1 MNATQHGGKD
11 HHQQQ
16 QQRRRRLVDD
26 AYHHHHH
33 PEEEETMMIQTTFT
47 TKIEEE
53 EEEGEIVGFKI
64 ARMRRPKTRLL
75 LSSNPRIIAT
85 LTKDD
90 FAKEETTT
98 KQRTADSGG
107 GGVLKKNADFYDDS
121 EEDASLAVVA
131 LQLREEFG
139 AVALG
144 ETVRLLVS
152 CQNKR
157 KTLRM
162 AAKVRVV
169 VEVLVNVAR
178 AQARGKRA
186 SFVLVDE
193 RQNAATAD
201 VVLKPME
208 SHDVEVQFDAKQLGQ
223 HTIRCTAE
231 YVDAPYDERSAMT
244 IMSVAG
250 ENTVYDVGVSKKTMN
265 FFSFDVTNPLHVRTK
280 TRRVFS
286 SSSSSSSSS
295 SGGGGGGGS
304 DSIIDRSGISSSSGS
319 SSSSSS
325 SKEKVFLEAMIE
337 NVDKTDARLITK
349 VHLIVDEKRHVSTP
363 MFPEI
368 SDEEVLFDV
377 GNNKNQIYL
386 QKDGGAAHFLFE
398 LEEKEECATTT
409 TATSGKDE
417 LGTLEICWLGSTG
430 EPGRLQTQPILA
442 PKPSDTTP
450 PQITRG
456 VSLGGGGEYGR
467 PIIKTKVEILEN
479 EEGENVSNGANVKAA
494 VNRAVPEKVTMVTAE
509 RPFLV
514 RVKVSNL
521 SPTTDSG
528 AVEIRIE
535 DDAIVNATTTT
546 TSNVTN
552 GAETQNVFSNNVNA
566 VLSHSGTMRVN
577 GESIKTLRDIPKN
590 NGYREALFE
599 MVALVPGVKKLPQI
613 TVRELN
619 GRVLLS
625 PAAREVFVLAP

>member
-1 MNATQHGGKD
+1 MGKEEASLKETREERERERMNAANGKED
-11 HHQQQ
+11 Q
-16 QQRRRRLVDD
+16 RRRLVDD
-26 AYHHHHH
+26 AYHHHH
-33 PEEEETMMIQTTFT
+33 PEEET
-47 TKIEEE
+47 TKTTLTVSE

-75 LSSNPRIIAT
+75 LSSNPLFA
-85 LTKDD
+85 LTNDD
-90 FAKEETTT
+90 FANNETT
-98 KQRTADSGG
+98 QERTDSGSGG
-107 GGVLKKNADFYDDS
+107 GVSKQNNIDS
-121 EEDASLAVVA
+121 FEDASLAAVA

-152 CQNKR
+152 AQNKR

-169 VEVLVNVAR
+169 VEVLVNVGR

-295 SGGGGGGGS
+295 SNS
-304 DSIIDRSGISSSSGS
+304 SGSSSS

-456 VSLGGGGEYGR
+456 ASLGGGGEYGR

-479 EEGENVSNGANVKAA
+479 EEGENVSNGANVNAA
-494 VNRAVPEKVTMVTAE
+494 VTRAVPEKVTTVTAE

-528 AVEIRIE
+528 AVEVRIE
-535 DDAIVNATTTT
+535 DDAIVTATTTT

-552 GAETQNVFSNNVNA
+552 GAETQNVFSDNVNT
-566 VLSHSGTMRVN
+566 VLSHSGTIRVN
-577 GESIKTLRDIPKN
+577 GEPIKTLRDIPKN

>member
-1 MNATQHGGKD
+1 MNAANGKD
-11 HHQQQ
+11 HQ
-16 QQRRRRLVDD
+16 RRRLVDD

-33 PEEEETMMIQTTFT
+33 PEEERTTT
-47 TKIEEE
+47 VKSE

-75 LSSNPRIIAT
+75 LSSNPLLFAST
-85 LTKDD
+85 NDD
-90 FAKEETTT
+90 FANNETTRE
-98 KQRTADSGG
+98 RTDSGSG
-107 GGVLKKNADFYDDS
+107 G
-121 EEDASLAVVA
+121 VA

-152 CQNKR
+152 AQNKR

-169 VEVLVNVAR
+169 VEVLVNVGR

-193 RQNAATAD
+193 RQNAASAD

-286 SSSSSSSSS
+286 SSSSSSSSNS
-295 SGGGGGGGS
+295 SG
-304 DSIIDRSGISSSSGS
+304 SSSS

-409 TATSGKDE
+409 TATPSGKDE

-456 VSLGGGGEYGR
+456 ASLGGGGEYGR

-479 EEGENVSNGANVKAA
+479 EEGENVSNGANVNAA
-494 VNRAVPEKVTMVTAE
+494 VTRVVPEKVTTVTAE

-528 AVEIRIE
+528 AVEVRIE
-535 DDAIVNATTTT
+535 DDAIVTATTTT

-552 GAETQNVFSNNVNA
+552 GAETQNVFSDNVNA
-566 VLSHSGTMRVN
+566 VLSHSGTIRVN

>member
-1 MNATQHGGKD
+1 MGKEEESKETREERERERERMNAANGKED
-11 HHQQQ
+11 
-16 QQRRRRLVDD
+16 QRRCLVDD

-33 PEEEETMMIQTTFT
+33 PEEET
-47 TKIEEE
+47 TKTTLTVSE

-75 LSSNPRIIAT
+75 LSSNPLFAT
-85 LTKDD
+85 NND
-90 FAKEETTT
+90 FANNETT
-98 KQRTADSGG
+98 QRTDSGSGG
-107 GGVLKKNADFYDDS
+107 GVSKQNNVDS
-121 EEDASLAVVA
+121 FEDASLAAVA

-152 CQNKR
+152 AQNKR

-169 VEVLVNVAR
+169 VEVLVNVGR

-250 ENTVYDVGVSKKTMN
+250 ENTVYDVGVSKKTII

-286 SSSSSSSSS
+286 SSSSSS
-295 SGGGGGGGS
+295 GGGS
-304 DSIIDRSGISSSSGS
+304 DSIIDRSGISSSSGSS

-456 VSLGGGGEYGR
+456 ASLGGGGEYGR

-479 EEGENVSNGANVKAA
+479 EEGENVSNGANVNAA
-494 VNRAVPEKVTMVTAE
+494 VTRAVPEKVTTVTAE

-528 AVEIRIE
+528 AVEVRIE
-535 DDAIVNATTTT
+535 DDAIVTATTTT

-552 GAETQNVFSNNVNA
+552 GAETQNVFSDNVNA
-566 VLSHSGTMRVN
+566 VLSHSGTIRVN

>member
-1 MNATQHGGKD
+1 MGKEESKETREERERERMNAANGKD
-11 HHQQQ
+11 HQ
-16 QQRRRRLVDD
+16 RRRLVDD

-33 PEEEETMMIQTTFT
+33 HHPEEEETTKTTT
-47 TKIEEE
+47 LMTVSE

-75 LSSNPRIIAT
+75 LSSNPLFA
-85 LTKDD
+85 LTNDD
-90 FAKEETTT
+90 FANNETT
-98 KQRTADSGG
+98 QERTDSGSGG
-107 GGVLKKNADFYDDS
+107 GVSKQNNIDS
-121 EEDASLAVVA
+121 FEDASLAAVA

-152 CQNKR
+152 AQNKR

-169 VEVLVNVAR
+169 VEVLVNVGR

-286 SSSSSSSSS
+286 SKSSSSSSN
-295 SGGGGGGGS
+295 S
-304 DSIIDRSGISSSSGS
+304 DSIIDRRGISSSSGSSSS

-456 VSLGGGGEYGR
+456 ASLGGGGEYGR

-479 EEGENVSNGANVKAA
+479 EEGENVSNGANVNAA
-494 VNRAVPEKVTMVTAE
+494 VTRAVPEKVTTVTAE

-528 AVEIRIE
+528 AVEVRIE
-535 DDAIVNATTTT
+535 DDAIVTATTTT

-552 GAETQNVFSNNVNA
+552 GAETQNVFSDNVNA
-566 VLSHSGTMRVN
+566 VLSHSGTIRVN